1 MIKYKEYFK
10 RMVKTYK
17 ELFDKFAKIHTDYGM
32 DNDKQS
38 LAGGTSKY
46 QEEFNDILPALKSG
60 VSLQRR
66 MTYQRSI
73 HLRNELRSV
82 LECCYKVGA
91 DVLKV
96 IHEWEG
102 RLCSHSEKAG
112 YANYTGNLAEKFQQE
127 VKNHFPLIDHIGIIV
142 KKSLPIK
149 SGFSLKKISL

>member
-1 MIKYKEYFK
+1 MIKYREYFK

-46 QEEFNDILPALKSG
+46 QEEFN
-60 VSLQRR
+60 
-66 MTYQRSI
+66 
-73 HLRNELRSV
+73 
-82 LECCYKVGA
+82 KVGA

>member
-1 MIKYKEYFK
+1 MTKYKEYFQK
-10 RMVKTYK
+10 MVGANK
-17 ELFDKFAKIHTDYGM
+17 ELFDNFAKIHTDYGM

-46 QEEFNDILPALKSG
+46 QEEFNKEG
-60 VSLQRR
+60 
-66 MTYQRSI
+66 
-73 HLRNELRSV
+73 E
-82 LECCYKVGA
+82 K
-91 DVLKV
+91 VLKV
-96 IHEWEG
+96 IHEWEN

-112 YANYTGNLAEKFQQE
+112 FANYTGNLAEKFQQE